1 MVAAAVAAVVGHEA
15 AKAVRAEHANPAA
28 HAAGGAPGGAAARA
42 AGTFATTS
50 GHGEGVLGT
59 FATPSGGRR
68 VTSHGEVRGR
78 ATQAEWTT
86 RRECWAKGPC
96 GIDCPPGGPERRAQR
111 TIKAPKKVG
120 GPPVPGCPG

>member
-1 MVAAAVAAVVGHEA
+1 MQAVTNPTAVVGHVEA

-59 FATPSGGRR
+59 FATSNGGLR

-78 ATQAEWTT
+78 ATQA
-86 RRECWAKGPC
+86 
-96 GIDCPPGGPERRAQR
+96 
-111 TIKAPKKVG
+111 
-120 GPPVPGCPG
+120 